1 MTIMDQ
7 PAPIVI
13 LGAGYTGLVIH
24 ALGTARG
31 LIVLAGSR
39 APDQHLPSIPSAQ
52 RLRFDLAQP
61 TTWANIP
68 EQARLI
74 WCFPATPEALVRDFA
89 EQVAPRIA
97 RLVVLGSTSAYDQAS
112 WHQEGAAAPLIDED
126 SPLDMTLPRVRGEEY
141 LRIHGRA
148 LILRSAGIYGPGRHV
163 LDWIRQGRV
172 TASARYVNLV
182 HVEDLAGICLEA
194 LDRGKDGSVYNVSDG
209 QPRQWA
215 EIVRTARERWGVTQP
230 DGQARGQ
237 TTGPGKRLSIAKL
250 QRDLGYRFRHPDLY
264 EALGE
269 IETSR
274 QSARCK

>member
-7 PAPIVI
+7 PTPIVI
-13 LGAGYTGLVIH
+13 LGAGYTGRVIH

-31 LIVLAGSR
+31 LTVLAGSR
-39 APDQHLPSIPSAQ
+39 APDQHLASIPIAQ

-68 EQARLI
+68 ERAKLI

-97 RLVVLGSTSAYDQAS
+97 KLVVLGSTSAYDQAA
-112 WHQEGAAAPLIDED
+112 WRQEGAAAPLIDED

-141 LRIHGRA
+141 LRFHGRA

-172 TASARYVNLV
+172 AASARYVNLV
-182 HVEDLAGICLEA
+182 HVEDLAGICLET

-215 EIVRTARERWGVTQP
+215 EIVRTARDRWGVAQP
-230 DGQARGQ
+230 DGQARGK

-250 QRDLGYRFRHPDLY
+250 QRDLGYTFRHPDLY
-264 EALGE
+264 AALDAVEA
-269 IETSR
+269 TMNAKR
-274 QSARCK
+274 